1 MGNNT
6 YDILI
11 AGSGLGGLVCGYI
24 LSKNGYK
31 VAIVEKNPQIGGC
44 LQTFT
49 RKGIKFDTGMHYI
62 GGMEEGQI
70 MNKFFKYFGLLDD
83 VKISPLDKN
92 GFEVIS
98 IGGERYK
105 YANGSENFVET
116 LAQKFP
122 NNRADIQDYVNKM
135 KAIADASPLY
145 NLQKINTNVFIDTE
159 HVTTSV
165 NDFIASCTNNSTL
178 QTVLAGNLP
187 LYAGVKDKTPVYVQ
201 ALINNFYI
209 QSAYRI
215 IGGSDSIA
223 FSLAKSI
230 ENFGGTIYKNAE
242 IEEFICNDEKM
253 TAVQLTNGNR
263 IEADYFISNIHPQVT
278 ISKIHSPLLRQI
290 YRDRIAN
297 IENTISNFTVFLI
310 FKKNTVKYLNYNFY
324 YYDNE
329 QLWELENYNPEQS
342 PLNYFYMHQAVESG
356 QQYAESAELIAYM
369 RYDEVK
375 KWENTTVGRR
385 GEDYENFKRQ
395 KAEQL
400 INKLNEQFPNIKN
413 CISDYY
419 TSSPLTYR
427 DYTATVNGSMYG
439 ILKDKNCPIQTRIS
453 QRTKIPNFFF
463 AGQNINT
470 HGILGVTIGA
480 ITTCAEFLGTN
491 RIIADID
498 AMSRP
503 EKN

>member
-1 MGNNT
+1 MVNNKF
-6 YDILI
+6 DILI

-31 VAIVEKNPQIGGC
+31 VVIVEKNPQIGGC

-49 RKGIKFDTGMHYI
+49 RKGVKFDTGMHYI
-62 GGMEEGQI
+62 GSMEEGQI
-70 MNKFFKYFGLLDD
+70 MHKFFKYFGLLGDI
-83 VKISPLDKN
+83 KLSSLDKN

-98 IGGERYK
+98 IGGEMYK

-122 NNRADIQDYVNKM
+122 DNRADIQRYVDKI
-135 KAIADASPLY
+135 KSIADASPLY
-145 NLQKINTNVFIDTE
+145 NLQKINTNIFIDAD
-159 HVTTSV
+159 HFTTSV

-178 QTVLAGNLP
+178 RNVLAGNLL

-201 ALINNFYI
+201 ALMNNFYI

-215 IGGSDSIA
+215 IGGSDSIV

-230 ENFGGTIYKNAE
+230 ERFGGTIYKNAE
-242 IEEFICNDEKM
+242 IKEFICDEKKM
-253 TAVQLTNGNR
+253 TAVELTNGNK
-263 IEADYFISNIHPQVT
+263 IEADYFISDIHPQVT
-278 ISKIHSPLLRQI
+278 VSKIHSPLLRQV
-290 YRDRIAN
+290 YRNRIAN
-297 IENTISNFTVFLI
+297 IENTVSSFTVFLI
-310 FKKNTVKYLNYNFY
+310 FKKNTVKYSNSNFY

-329 QLWELENYNPEQS
+329 QLWDLENYKPEQFS
-342 PLNYFYMHQAVESG
+342 NNYLYMHQAVESG
-356 QQYAESAELIAYM
+356 EQYAESAQIIAYM

-375 KWENTTVGRR
+375 KWENTTIGKR
-385 GEDYENFKRQ
+385 GKDYEEFKKER
-395 KAEQL
+395 AERL
-400 INKLNEQFPNIKN
+400 INKLNEQFPDIKN
-413 CISDYY
+413 CISEYY

-439 ILKDKNCPIQTRIS
+439 ILKDKNNPMQTRIS

-463 AGQNINT
+463 TGQNINS

-480 ITTCAEFLGTN
+480 ITTCAELLGTN
-491 RIIADID
+491 QIIKDID
-498 AMSRP
+498 ESV
-503 EKN
+503 

>member
-1 MGNNT
+1 MGNNG

-44 LQTFT
+44 LQTFK
-49 RKGIKFDTGMHYI
+49 RNGVKFDTGMHYI
-62 GGMEEGQI
+62 GSMEEGQV
-70 MNKFFKYFGLLDD
+70 MHKFFKYFRLLDD

-98 IGGERYK
+98 LGGEIYK

-116 LAQKFP
+116 LAQQFP
-122 NNRADIQDYVNKM
+122 DNRADIQAYIDRMKM
-135 KAIADASPLY
+135 IANASPLY
-145 NLQKINTNVFIDTE
+145 NLQKINANVFIDTE
-159 HVTTSV
+159 FVTTSV
-165 NDFIASCTNNSTL
+165 NDFIASCTTNPKL
-178 QTVLAGNLP
+178 QNVLAGNLP
-187 LYAGVKDKTPVYVQ
+187 LYAGVRDKTPVYVQ
-201 ALINNFYI
+201 ALMNNFYI

-215 IGGSDSIA
+215 VGGSDSIA

-230 ENFGGTIYKNAE
+230 EHFGGKIYKNAE
-242 IEEFICNDEKM
+242 IEEFICNEKQM
-253 TAVQLTNGNR
+253 TKVRLKNGQG
-263 IEADYFISNIHPQVT
+263 IESKYFISNIHPQVT
-278 ISKIHSPLLRQI
+278 VSKIHSPLLRQV

-297 IENTISNFTVFLI
+297 IENTISSFTVFLI

-329 QLWELENYNPEQS
+329 QLWDLENYKSEEFS
-342 PLNYFYMHQAVESG
+342 RNYLYMHQAVEAG
-356 QQYAESAELIAYM
+356 EQYAESAQIIAYM
-369 RYDEVK
+369 RYDDVK
-375 KWENTTVGRR
+375 KWENTMVGKR
-385 GEDYENFKRQ
+385 GRDYEAFKQ
-395 KAEQL
+395 EKAERL
-400 INKLNEQFPNIKN
+400 INRLNEQFPNIKN
-413 CISDYY
+413 CISGYY

-439 ILKDKNCPIQTRIS
+439 ILRDKNYPIQTRIS
-453 QRTKIPNFFF
+453 QRTKIPNLYMT
-463 AGQNINT
+463 GQNINT

-491 RIIADID
+491 QIIKDI
-498 AMSRP
+498 
-503 EKN
+503 EEG

>member
-1 MGNNT
+1 MGNSK

-11 AGSGLGGLVCGYI
+11 AGSGLGGLMCGYI

-49 RKGIKFDTGMHYI
+49 RKGVKFDTGMHYI
-62 GGMEEGQI
+62 GSMEEGQI
-70 MNKFFKYFGLLDD
+70 MHTFFRYFNLLDD
-83 VKISPLDKN
+83 VKISPLDKD
-92 GFEVIS
+92 GFELIS
-98 IGGERYK
+98 IGGKRYK
-105 YANGSENFVET
+105 YANGLAHFVET
-116 LAQKFP
+116 LAETFP
-122 NNRADIQDYVNKM
+122 NNRADIQHYADKM
-135 KAIADASPLY
+135 QRIAHSSPLY
-145 NLQKINTNVFIDTE
+145 NLQKINSNYSLDTE
-159 HVTTSV
+159 YNTTSV
-165 NDFIASCTNNSTL
+165 NDFIASCTNNL
-178 QTVLAGNLP
+178 ELRQVLAGNLP

-201 ALINNFYI
+201 ALMNHSYI

-215 IGGSDSIA
+215 VGGSDSIA

-242 IEEFICNDEKM
+242 IEEFICDDKKM

-263 IEADYFISNIHPQVT
+263 MEADYFISNIHPQVT
-278 ISKIHSPLLRQI
+278 ISKIHSPLLRQV
-290 YRDRIAN
+290 YRNRITT
-297 IENTISNFTVFLI
+297 IENTISCFTVFLI
-310 FKKNTVKYLNYNFY
+310 FKKNTVKYLNSNFY

-329 QLWELENYNPEQS
+329 QLWELENYAPEQF
-342 PLNYFYMHQAVESG
+342 PLNYLYMHQAIETN
-356 QQYAESAELIAYM
+356 QQYAESAKIIAYM

-375 KWENTTVGRR
+375 KWENTRVGKR
-385 GEDYENFKRQ
+385 GKEYEDFKKE

-413 CISDYY
+413 CISEYY

-439 ILKDKNCPIQTRIS
+439 ILKDKNYPIQTRIS

-463 AGQNINT
+463 TGQNINS

-480 ITTCAEFLGTN
+480 ITTCADFLGTN
-491 RIIADID
+491 QLAKQFV
-498 AMSRP
+498 S
-503 EKN
+503 